1 MSRKNALIILYL
13 TGAVVME
20 EAHQL
25 FSKYLKVKI
34 HPFPFDDTKIS
45 VQWYVYDLSNCISA
59 VLIALAFYTALA
71 TKNMKDIALVFLG
84 YRILELIFFILWDKQ
99 LGYVQL
105 LLLFGYV
112 LFIIITQWKNK

>member
-13 TGAVVME
+13 VSAVVME

-59 VLIALAFYTALA
+59 VLIALAFYTAFA
-71 TKNMKDIALVFLG
+71 TRNMRTIGLVFLG
-84 YRILELIFFILWDKQ
+84 YRVTELIAFLLWDKQ
-99 LGYVQL
+99 
-105 LLLFGYV
+105 FGYSFFLV
-112 LFIIITQWKNK
+112 FLGLIL